1 MNGLPT
7 ALCEVMDVIK
17 RQRCDRATRRITNR
31 KSPNHDLIKRRKSV
45 SVGAS
50 LKYFDGKVRP
60 SKLALGLFGNI
71 GALENIYKCKFI
83 FVEQKD
89 ANIS

>member
-1 MNGLPT
+1 M
-7 ALCEVMDVIK
+7 
-17 RQRCDRATRRITNR
+17 
-31 KSPNHDLIKRRKSV
+31 

-60 SKLALGLFGNI
+60 SKLALGLFGNV
-71 GALENIYKCKFI
+71 GALENIYECRFR

-89 ANIS
+89 GNISKVIRHYIDF